1 VSTAAT
7 RRGGSN
13 AARWSTVDDVR
24 THLARAWGWGDLLA
38 RAVSGEDWQPIRV
51 PLRGPTAR
59 DLSEDF
65 GAVQDWAAA
74 LSRAA
79 AGTSA
84 QGTGGRNGDGAR
96 SPRFR
101 LEHRTVGGRLVG
113 SNAVPVGAWFDTS
126 EQVWSLLRV
135 KSEVDNFVSL
145 LGATRARNGL
155 LGDWAQ
161 AHPLKVLAHRAIWR
175 QVVETTLW
183 LHTRLGT
190 AAYLR
195 QIDVPG
201 VDTKFIEAHQSL
213 LAELLDHLDPA
224 VADQSRSAA
233 SHFARRY
240 GFLGKPPLIRVRSLD
255 GRPLFGAMTD
265 AVVRVTELAETEF
278 DCAGLLVVENEITFL
293 ALPLLPRVVAV
304 FGAGFD
310 VLRLG
315 RVPWVADVP
324 VTYWGDID
332 THGFV
337 ILDRLRA
344 MHPHV
349 ESVLMDLPTLTAHR
363 SQWVREPKPSREIL
377 GRLTAEESEV
387 YAALTRDTLGP
398 AVRLEQERVRFALVE
413 RVLRSR
419 LSGSATGPARASGSD
434 TEPPTCRTRA
444 PR

>member
-1 VSTAAT
+1 MSAAAV
-7 RRGGSN
+7 RRGGTN
-13 AARWSTVDDVR
+13 AARWSSVDDVR
-24 THLARAWGWGDLLA
+24 THLARAWDRGDLLA
-38 RAVSGEDWQPIRV
+38 RAVSKDDWQPIRV

-59 DLSEDF
+59 ELSEEF

-79 AGTSA
+79 AAPAGEGA
-84 QGTGGRNGDGAR
+84 GGPSGAAAR

-101 LEHRTVGGRLVG
+101 LEHRSVGGRLVG
-113 SNAVPVGAWFDTS
+113 PNAVPDGAWFDTP

-135 KSEVDNFVSL
+135 KGEVVAFLSL
-145 LGATRARNGL
+145 LGATQARHGL
-155 LGDWAQ
+155 LGEWAR
-161 AHPLKVLAHRAIWR
+161 AHPLKVLAHRAVWER
-175 QVVETTLW
+175 AVETTLW

-195 QIDVPG
+195 EIDVPG

-213 LAELLDHLDPA
+213 LAELLDHLDPNA
-224 VADQSRSAA
+224 ADQSRSAA

-240 GFLGKPPLIRVRSLD
+240 GFLGKPPLIRLRSLD
-255 GRPLFGAMTD
+255 GRALFGPMTD
-265 AVVRVTELAETEF
+265 AVVRVTELAESEL

-293 ALPLLPRVVAV
+293 ALPALPRVVAV

-349 ESVLMDLPTLTAHR
+349 ESVLMDLPTLTTHR
-363 SQWVREPKPSREIL
+363 SQWVHEPRPSREVL
-377 GRLTAEESEV
+377 GRLTALESEV
-387 YAALTRDTLGP
+387 YTALTSDALGS
-398 AVRLEQERVRFALVE
+398 AVRLEQERVSFALVE
-413 RVLRSR
+413 RTLRLR
-419 LSGSATGPARASGSD
+419 LLGSASRQDSPPPPARAGSGPARVSG
-434 TEPPTCRTRA
+434 
-444 PR
+444 